1 MLWGGQ
7 RGGMLAR
14 MERSPP
20 PPRAMRAQIARV
32 SALVVPAAMQGLV
45 TTAQLFTDRL
55 FLGRYDADALA
66 SMQISGVA
74 MWSVFMVS
82 LSWTVG
88 IVAVVG
94 RAIGRG
100 DAAHASTVTGT
111 ALAAAAGLAVAVMT
125 VCLPLLEPV
134 AALLGSGP
142 ETSDAVRAMAVDY
155 MALIVVGAV
164 PALTAAAGMVA
175 LQAAGDTRTPA
186 VAAVTA
192 GVLNVALTWALVPGH
207 LGLPEWGVTGAAVG
221 SVVSYVV
228 QCVVIV
234 GALAS
239 GRRPVGLR
247 RPRWAVLGPVLR
259 VSGPAFAER
268 VLYQAGFL
276 VFGSYVGRLGDVAM
290 AANQSLMAIE
300 SLGFIGADAFGIAA
314 GALVAQ
320 RLGAD
325 DPDDAQ
331 RTGWWSTALGVAALG
346 VVGLGFFVW
355 AEPLVRV
362 FSDDEAVVA
371 LGARCLRVAAVAQ
384 PLMAAVAALGGAL
397 RGAGDTRTPMLT
409 ALIGPIAVRL
419 SVCWFL
425 AFELE
430 WGLWGIWV
438 GSTIDWGVRAVWL
451 AIAYAR
457 GRWRTVEVG

>member
-1 MLWGGQ
+1 
-7 RGGMLAR
+7 

-20 PPRAMRAQIARV
+20 PPRATRAQIARV
-32 SALVVPAAMQGLV
+32 STLVVPAAMQGLV

-100 DAAHASTVTGT
+100 DPAHASTVTGT
-111 ALAAAAGLAVAVMT
+111 ALAAAAGLAVGVMLI
-125 VCLPLLEPV
+125 CLPLLDPV
-134 AALLGSGP
+134 AQLLGSGAT
-142 ETSDAVRAMAVDY
+142 TSDAVRAMAVDY
-155 MALIVVGAV
+155 MGLIVTGAV

-207 LGLPEWGVTGAAVG
+207 LGLPAWGVTGAAIG
-221 SVVSYVV
+221 SVASYVV
-228 QCVVIV
+228 ECAVIIA
-234 GALAS
+234 ALVS
-239 GRRPVGLR
+239 GRRPVRLG

-259 VSGPAFAER
+259 ISGPAFAER
-268 VLYQAGFL
+268 VLYQIGFL
-276 VFGSYVGRLGDVAM
+276 VFGAYVGRLGDVAM

-300 SLGFIGADAFGIAA
+300 SLGFIGADAFGIAG

-320 RLGAD
+320 RLGAG

-331 RTGWWSTALGVAALG
+331 RAGWWSAGLGIAALA
-346 VVGLGFFVW
+346 VVGLGFFVA

-371 LGARCLRVAAVAQ
+371 LGARCLRVAALAQ
-384 PLMAAVAALGGAL
+384 PLMVAAIAFGGAL
-397 RGAGDTRTPMLT
+397 RGAGDTRTPMVT
-409 ALIGPIAVRL
+409 ALVGPIAVRL
-419 SVCWFL
+419 SVCWYL

-438 GSTIDWGVRAVWL
+438 GSTVDWAVRAVWL
-451 AIAYAR
+451 GWVYAR
-457 GRWRTVEVG
+457 GRWRTLVV